1 MRLLIAFVYFLIAYG
16 SLFPFHFS
24 VAEFSQQYS
33 QLLSIQVSGIGDVL
47 GNILLFTPLG
57 FLYALKNSAEPR
69 QSTKDIYLL
78 WFYVFLFA
86 LVLQVLQIAMPE
98 RDQNI
103 LDVLFNMAGFAI
115 GYIGISVVN
124 AQSFNIQPQLKY
136 LPTMIALTYI
146 LSELSPFVPT
156 IDLQSFKDSL
166 KPLFIQPTV
175 TLMWDLFIKS
185 TIWLIVIRLLSFQQ
199 TKTPIKLIFG
209 LWGLML
215 CAKIVIVINVLVITD
230 IIAPLIAIVI
240 AANIS
245 VNQEKM
251 TRVLL
256 SLLLVA
262 FGVSSVANMDSFYLS
277 LETFIPFQSYLN
289 GQLYS
294 GIEALFFKL
303 FIFSSVIWLAIE
315 LGKNAKIIA
324 CSLALYVFFI
334 EFLQLFMP
342 TRVTDFGDVFLV
354 MIAYL
359 TVRNLGD
366 HLASLEMTATPS
378 STKVSVSAKTQPSYE
393 QTAPNKFV
401 GIFTPLQQYIGLF
414 TLCFVLFYTIVN
426 IALDL
431 PSVPYNIVE
440 LFSHNASALDLFF
453 FSLFLLFLGGGSGY
467 ITQKILTEND
477 VNILKFISLHCL
489 TLTIAFICL
498 YLAVTIESLEDLVGS
513 SKISQ
518 SLYRNQTS
526 DHFMPML
533 VNVLSLSLM
542 AKMGQFFEFLFRFI
556 ALYGLVQIPLTMA
569 LLIFIMPV
577 KNFKLV
583 KYVVTSIVI
592 LPVCLYVAFYAAV
605 TDNLTELIAS
615 PIMLGLSLV
624 TLAVGIA
631 LEWKFIIQKKYITS
645 FALIG
650 SISVCS
656 WFVAQAVFELQI
668 IKYGYIFS
676 AFDFLI
682 GAGRVEKLSEITL
695 MMRWSLILIA
705 FQGLLLSGL
714 FALKN
719 LPNVSLPYQV
729 SKIKPH
735 HAYLACLL
743 IIVGYV
749 GNRLFGEHL
758 HWQTLV
764 QHFTQDSERSFNLD
778 NSEAQVPDI
787 ITSGII
793 YLNGK
798 PVENLVK
805 AFAKAKDHDTIRL
818 SKGYY
823 QQAAVLKAS
832 HVSIIAEEGAVIFG
846 KTKQSKGA
854 LVIKGDDNYI
864 EGLECHS
871 IYVADNNGVCIRLEG
886 KGITLNNVYF
896 HHAQGGLL
904 GSKKGGDIVIENSR
918 FEHLGDDAFYH
929 GIYTLAPSRLFINNS
944 YFLNNRN
951 GGHEIKSRSTHTE
964 ITHSIIASSQSR
976 DSRLIDVPNGGSL
989 IIKDN
994 ILIEGPFSENHDL
1007 LSWGVEG
1014 IKHPS
1019 EQVIIKDNIIISDK
1033 SQAKLI
1039 SLKKQ
1044 PNIFI
1049 VEGNFVVG
1057 NIKGFNEND
1066 NFFFENRE
1074 ALSIKPAPFIPDLEN
1089 N

>member
-24 VAEFSQQYS
+24 AEEFSQHYD

-47 GNILLFTPLG
+47 GNILLFIPLG
-57 FLYALKNSAEPR
+57 FLYALNNSAESR
-69 QSTKDIYLL
+69 QQTKHIYML
-78 WFYVFLFA
+78 WFYVFIFA
-86 LVLQVLQIAMPE
+86 FVLQFLQIAMPE
-98 RDQNI
+98 RDQNV
-103 LDVLFNMAGFAI
+103 LDVLFNMAGFAL
-115 GYIGISVVN
+115 GYIGISAVN
-124 AQSFNIQPQLKY
+124 TQAINIQPQLKY

-156 IDLQSFKDSL
+156 IDLQSVKDSL
-166 KPLFIQPTV
+166 KPLLIQPTL
-175 TLMWDLFIKS
+175 TLVLDVFIKS

-199 TKTPIKLIFG
+199 AKAPIKLIVG
-209 LWGLML
+209 IWGLML
-215 CAKIVIVINVLVITD
+215 CAKIIIIFNVLVIAD
-230 IIAPLIAIVI
+230 IIAPLFAIAI
-240 AANIS
+240 AATINL
-245 VNQEKM
+245 NQEKV
-251 TRVLL
+251 TKVLL
-256 SLLLVA
+256 PLLLVA
-262 FGVSSVANMDSFYLS
+262 FGVSSLATIDSSYLS
-277 LETFIPFQSYLN
+277 LETLIPFQSYLN

-294 GIEALFFKL
+294 GIAALLFKL
-303 FIFSSVIWLAIE
+303 FIFLSVIWLAIE
-315 LGKNAKIIA
+315 LGKNAKKIA
-324 CSLALYVFFI
+324 CLLAFYVFFI
-334 EFLQLFMP
+334 ELSQLYMP
-342 TRVTDFGDVFLV
+342 TRMTDFGDVFLV
-354 MIAYL
+354 VISYL

-366 HLASLEMTATPS
+366 YLASVELNSVIPSTTAS
-378 STKVSVSAKTQPSYE
+378 VSTKIPQDNEPTVPYKLGSV
-393 QTAPNKFV
+393 
-401 GIFTPLQQYIGLF
+401 FTPLQQYCGLF
-414 TLCFVLFYTIVN
+414 ILCFALFYTAVN
-426 IALDL
+426 IALEL
-431 PSVPYNIVE
+431 PRVPYNIAE
-440 LFSHNASALDLFF
+440 LFSNNASALDLFF

-467 ITQKILTEND
+467 ITQKLLIEND

-489 TLTIAFICL
+489 TLTLTFICL
-498 YLAVTIESLEDLVGS
+498 YLSVTIESLEDLVGS
-513 SKISQ
+513 SKLSQ

-526 DHFMPML
+526 DHFIAML

-542 AKMGQFFEFLFRFI
+542 AKVAQFFEFIFRFI
-556 ALYGLVQIPLTMA
+556 ALYGLVQIPLTMT
-569 LLIFIMPV
+569 LLIFPTV
-577 KNFKLV
+577 NKKFKLV
-583 KYVVTSIVI
+583 KYIVTSIVI
-592 LPVCLYVAFYAAV
+592 LPLCLYVTFYAAV

-615 PIMLGLSLV
+615 PIMLSLSLV
-624 TLAVGIA
+624 ILAAAIA
-631 LEWKFIIQKKYITS
+631 IEWKFLNQKKYIIS

-650 SISVCS
+650 STSVCS
-656 WFVAQAVFELQI
+656 WFIAQGVFELQI
-668 IKYGYIFS
+668 VKYGYIFS

-695 MMRWSLILIA
+695 MLRWSLILTA
-705 FQGLLLSGL
+705 FQCLLLSGL
-714 FALKN
+714 FALKH

-729 SKIKPH
+729 AKIKAH
-735 HAYLACLL
+735 HVYLVCLL

-778 NSEAQVPDI
+778 DSEAQVPDI
-787 ITSGII
+787 ITRGII

-818 SKGYY
+818 TRGYY

-832 HVSIIAEEGAVIFG
+832 HVSIIAEPGAVIFG

-871 IYVADNNGVCIRLEG
+871 IYVSDNNGVCIRLEG

-951 GGHEIKSRSTHTE
+951 GGHEIKSRSTHTK

-1019 EQVIIKDNIIISDK
+1019 ERVIIKDNIIISDK

-1039 SLKKQ
+1039 TLKKQ
-1044 PNIFI
+1044 PSTFI

-1057 NIKGFNEND
+1057 NVKGINERE

-1074 ALSIKPAPFIPDLEN
+1074 ALSIKPAPFIPELDN